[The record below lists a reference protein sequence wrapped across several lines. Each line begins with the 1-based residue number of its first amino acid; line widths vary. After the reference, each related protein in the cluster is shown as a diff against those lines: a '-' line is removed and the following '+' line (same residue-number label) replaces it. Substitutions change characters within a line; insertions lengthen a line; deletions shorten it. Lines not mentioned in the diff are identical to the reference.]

1 MSEERLQ
8 KLLARSGV
16 ASRRKAE
23 ELIREGRVSV
33 NGTIAQIGDK
43 ANFESDAIRVDG
55 RRIRPKVDHHYL
67 LLNKPRRYVTSHSD
81 PEGRR
86 TVFDLVPPKFQS
98 ALVCAGRL
106 DYESEGLLVLT
117 DDGDLVQ
124 RLTHPRFGSKKTYAV
139 KVRGVPEEPQID
151 KLRRGVVIDRRRTAP
166 AEIEIRRKPNR
177 AKGEKN
183 SWLNVTLSEGRN
195 RQIRE
200 MFFRIGHPVQ
210 RLIRTSIGGLS
221 DTRLPPGALRELTA
235 REVATLRT
243 GRPTPS
249 RPRRSTKSP
258 RRKRDHAD

>member
-33 NGTIAQIGDK
+33 NGKTAQVGDK
-43 ANFESDAIRVDG
+43 ADFVSDAIRVDG
-55 RRIRPKVDHHYL
+55 RRIRPKTVHHYL
-67 LLNKPRRYVTSHSD
+67 LLNKPRGYVTSHSD

-86 TVFDLVPPKFQS
+86 TVFDLVPPKFKS

-106 DYESEGLLVLT
+106 DYDSEGLLILT
-117 DDGDLVQ
+117 DDGELVQ
-124 RLTHPRFGSKKTYAV
+124 RLTHPRFGSKKIYAI
-139 KVRGVPEEPQID
+139 KVRGVPDEPQID
-151 KLRRGVVIDRRRTAP
+151 KLRKGVVIDGRRTVP
-166 AEIEIRRKPNR
+166 AEIEVRRKPNR

-183 SWLNVTLSEGRN
+183 CWLDVTLSEGRN

-221 DTRLPPGALRELTA
+221 DHRLPPGALRELTA

-243 GRPTPS
+243 GKPPKRKS
-249 RPRRSTKSP
+249 RRSKTSQ
-258 RRKRDHAD
+258 RKKRTNAD